1 MQNNQQ
7 AQANIILNQMIEFIK
22 NSGKERCNEIEK
34 HAEEEFTVQ
43 REKTIDA
50 QKDRINKN
58 YVFKLKNEDTRM
70 KQEKSADQ
78 NKARI
83 ERMKMINNL
92 VEKLKGNAQE
102 QLHSHFN
109 ENQDQYTQ
117 LLSRLLL

>member
-1 MQNNQQ
+1 
-7 AQANIILNQMIEFIK
+7 MIEFIK

-34 HAEEEFTVQ
+34 HAEEEFTIQ

-50 QKDRINKN
+50 QKERINKN

-92 VEKLKGNAQE
+92 VEKLKGNA
-102 QLHSHFN
+102 
-109 ENQDQYTQ
+109 
-117 LLSRLLL
+117 